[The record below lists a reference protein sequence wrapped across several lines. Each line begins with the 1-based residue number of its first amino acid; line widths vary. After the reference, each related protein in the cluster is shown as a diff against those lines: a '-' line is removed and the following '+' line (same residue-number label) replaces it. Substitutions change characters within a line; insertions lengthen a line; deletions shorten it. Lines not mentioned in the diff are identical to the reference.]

1 MRAVVMNGGA
11 LRLVSAT
18 WHTGTGPAVKA
29 VQARLPL
36 PKPRIRGFRPLY
48 KVIEIGN
55 SRFRLGGWQERV
67 AVAVRCEV
75 RLGAHGAAKQMTRK
89 EIKLALQQMEDRG
102 AYSLRVFLDNRT
114 TVLAHQWY
122 LEDAEE
128 TGEEGKKGE
137 EGGEGDDMAEGL
149 LRVVTRGRQA
159 LIAIGRIVL
168 IEMVPPAA

>member
-1 MRAVVMNGGA
+1 
-11 LRLVSAT
+11 
-18 WHTGTGPAVKA
+18 
-29 VQARLPL
+29 
-36 PKPRIRGFRPLY
+36 
-48 KVIEIGN
+48 
-55 SRFRLGGWQERV
+55 
-67 AVAVRCEV
+67 
-75 RLGAHGAAKQMTRK
+75 MTRK

-128 TGEEGKKGE
+128 TGEEGKKGQ
-137 EGGEGDDMAEGL
+137 EGEDAAEGL

-168 IEMVPPAA
+168 IEMVPPAT